1 MRSKGALKMEKPKC
15 KCGLDMIVIE
25 YKGYYD
31 SFKFWGFDEKCKC
44 TKNIRVRNFDADKT
58 IKGAYT

>member
-1 MRSKGALKMEKPKC
+1 MEKPKC

-25 YKGYYD
+25 YIGYYD

-44 TKNIRVRNFDADKT
+44 TKNIRVKNFDTDKT
-58 IKGAYT
+58 IKGSYA